1 MDIGWVWNR
10 DLKSMMFSGK
20 EKVLLRIL
28 YIALINKVTIALSP
42 GPFEKLEPWNEAM
55 DLI

>member
-10 DLKSMMFSGK
+10 DLKLVMFSGK

-42 GPFEKLEPWNEAM
+42 GPLEKLEPGNEAM